1 MRVEV
6 EAGAPESVETDVLA
20 APQLAAEP
28 LSSRLAAFDG
38 RLGDLLSRLVEDGE
52 AAGKLKTAPLVHL
65 DGELKAERLAVAGVG
80 ARDALDADA
89 LRTAAG
95 TVARESREF
104 AESIAWLLDDSFALP
119 LAEQARAIV
128 DGTLLGSY
136 DPGHWKS
143 AGDAIR
149 LERLIV
155 VTDDEAAAEAAGR
168 AGVVAG
174 WANRARDLANAPP
187 NDLTPAGLAE
197 SAAGIADGSEILGFD
212 VLDLDQIRDLGM
224 GAFAGVAQGSH
235 NPARLIVL
243 RYEPPRPVGDVVLGL
258 VGKAVTFDTGG
269 ISIKKPT
276 YMEDMKGDM
285 AGGGA
290 VIAAL
295 GSLAEL
301 EIPLRTVGVVGAT
314 ENDLADGARRLVA
327 QDDQPRGVVAA
338 LRDAGERAHA
348 EVANLVE
355 VQDVEAEDLRAVGD
369 PGRTLGQPCR
379 SQVVRRRVGE
389 VTRAIR
395 PPGDDSGA
403 AGRLGGRFVGGDD
416 DKALERRGVA
426 GALPAA
432 GVVGAEQRPVDDRA
446 RLLGR
451 RQRQ

>member
-20 APQLAAEP
+20 APQLVAEP

-65 DGELKAERLAVAGVG
+65 NGELKADRLAVAGVG
-80 ARDALDADA
+80 AREALDAAA

-104 AESIAWLLDDSFALP
+104 AESIAWLLDDSLP
-119 LAEQARAIV
+119 LPPAEQARAIV

-136 DPGHWKS
+136 DPGRWKS
-143 AGDAIR
+143 AGDVTR

-155 VTDDEAAAEAAGR
+155 VTSDEAAAEAAGR

-197 SAAGIADGSEILGFD
+197 SAAGIADGPEILGFD

-235 NPARLIVL
+235 NPARLIIL
-243 RYEPPRPVGDVVLGL
+243 RYEPPRPVGEVVLGL

-269 ISIKKPT
+269 ISITKPT

-295 GSLAEL
+295 GALAEL
-301 EIPLRTVGVVGAT
+301 EVP
-314 ENDLADGARRLVA
+314 
-327 QDDQPRGVVAA
+327 
-338 LRDAGERAHA
+338 
-348 EVANLVE
+348 
-355 VQDVEAEDLRAVGD
+355 LRAV
-369 PGRTLGQPCR
+369 
-379 SQVVRRRVGE
+379 
-389 VTRAIR
+389 
-395 PPGDDSGA
+395 
-403 AGRLGGRFVGGDD
+403 
-416 DKALERRGVA
+416 
-426 GALPAA
+426 
-432 GVVGAEQRPVDDRA
+432 
-446 RLLGR
+446 
-451 RQRQ
+451 

>member
-1 MRVEV
+1 MRVDV

-28 LSSRLAAFDG
+28 LSNRLASLDG
-38 RLGDLLSRLVEDGE
+38 RLGDLLSRLVEEGE
-52 AAGKLKTAPLVHL
+52 AAGKLKTAPLIHL
-65 DGELKAERLAVAGVG
+65 NGELKAERLAVAGVG
-80 ARDALDADA
+80 VREAVDADA

-95 TVARESREF
+95 TVAREAREF
-104 AESIAWLLDDSFALP
+104 ATSIAWLLDDSLP
-119 LAEQARAIV
+119 FPPAEQARAIV

-136 DPGHWKS
+136 DPGRWKS
-143 AGDAIR
+143 SGDASR

-155 VTDDEAAAEAAGR
+155 ITSDEVAAEVAGR

-197 SAAGIADGSEILGFD
+197 SAAGIAENSETLGFD
-212 VLDLDQIRDLGM
+212 VLGLDEIRDLGM

-285 AGGGA
+285 AGGGS

-295 GSLAEL
+295 GALAEL
-301 EIPLRTVGVVGAT
+301 EVPLRAVGVVGAT
-314 ENDLADGARRLVA
+314 ENSVGGGAYRPGDILTAMNGKTIEIINTDAEGRLVLADALWYARERGATHLVDMA
-327 QDDQPRGVVAA
+327 TLTGAMVLAMGDLFAGVYANDDEWRDQLVDAA
-338 LRDAGERAHA
+338 
-348 EVANLVE
+348 N
-355 VQDVEAEDLRAVGD
+355 AVGD
-369 PGRTLGQPCR
+369 HLWPLPLH
-379 SQVVRRRVGE
+379 RR
-389 VTRAIR
+389 
-395 PPGDDSGA
+395 
-403 AGRLGGRFVGGDD
+403 
-416 DKALERRGVA
+416 
-426 GALPAA
+426 
-432 GVVGAEQRPVDDRA
+432 
-446 RLLGR
+446 
-451 RQRQ
+451 